1 MCDGGA
7 NPAREWEAGST
18 RGDCAPRADVGSRRT
33 LISRTV
39 ARINESASR
48 SAATLLPRIA
58 AMNASRWHAFR
69 GKTLHPEPFAGLFAS
84 SSVGALAA
92 ARRRSRR
99 AMLRHLARRA
109 PRALAQPSVAASRP
123 ASEVAAESRARV
135 GAYLR
140 RVAAPPDAAGAAAW
154 TRAPR
159 PAPRGNQRR
168 HLGSPSAV
176 PAVALD
182 EPDEDDLEDA
192 SVPASASTSGRADAF
207 SPPAILVCTSKVVD
221 ASARGD
227 YEAWLAEGKLLIADA
242 LGDDSRRFSWV
253 HFPGGGGGVGG
264 GVGVGV
270 GVGVGAGAVVGT
282 PSSRSLRPETVA
294 VVFQRRDDL
303 ERWRRSASR
312 AEWLARG
319 ERFNGA
325 DVGSGDKAKT
335 MVTARASSIGVNDGS
350 LGGWLPAE
358 PISLIAE
365 TRTEPEETAS
375 KHSSSIPAWK
385 VYAAV
390 VLAQYP
396 LYEVNALLILPGLD
410 AANVAA
416 WAALP
421 QPAKGMLVQAWTSIA
436 AVFGTLPATQR
447 LLRAYGFFRGGGSE
461 KAKTVIATALTAGTF
476 GVAVAG
482 GLAVEPA
489 AGTAV
494 SALAEVLGGGA

>member
-1 MCDGGA
+1 
-7 NPAREWEAGST
+7 
-18 RGDCAPRADVGSRRT
+18 
-33 LISRTV
+33 
-39 ARINESASR
+39 
-48 SAATLLPRIA
+48 
-58 AMNASRWHAFR
+58 
-69 GKTLHPEPFAGLFAS
+69 
-84 SSVGALAA
+84 
-92 ARRRSRR
+92 
-99 AMLRHLARRA
+99 MLRHLARRA
-109 PRALAQPSVAASRP
+109 PRALAQPAVAASRP

-135 GAYLR
+135 GAFLR

-154 TRAPR
+154 TRAAR

-168 HLGSPSAV
+168 HLWSSPATSSAV

-253 HFPGGGGGVGG
+253 HFPGGGVGGGVGG
-264 GVGVGV
+264 GMGVGV
-270 GVGVGAGAVVGT
+270 GGGAVVGT

-335 MVTARASSIGVNDGS
+335 MVTARASSIGVDDGS

-421 QPAKGMLVQAWTSIA
+421 QPAKGMLVQAWTSVA

-461 KAKTVIATALTAGTF
+461 KAKAAIATALTAGTF
-476 GVAVAG
+476 GVAVAV